1 MDSQRSSKGLRL
13 DPVSRVLWRGD
24 ELLALAPKAVD
35 LLAALARR
43 PRAVVTKEE
52 LMREVWPDT
61 FVEEA
66 NLSVLVAQLRKA
78 LGGGKEAIET
88 VHRRGYRLVA
98 TDLVLLATTESAELR
113 PKALAVL
120 PLRPLRATE
129 EDAAIGL
136 GLADAVITQLARSGF
151 EVRSTRAIARYVQTD
166 VSPQVIARDLGVDG
180 VIEGSLRRSGER
192 IRVTAQ
198 LVLPKTGRTLW
209 ADTVEGSVAD
219 LMALEDAVAEKV
231 VGALRLDGSSPR
243 ELAKATPT
251 SNPEAYRALLKARYF
266 WNRLTPEW
274 LLKARSA
281 FEQAIVLEPGSA
293 AGHSGLADTFTML
306 ALYGTLQPGE
316 AWPAARRSAEYAA
329 RLAPDSAAAHV
340 SLAYVRLFQ
349 GWEWQACGEGL
360 ERAARLA
367 PDSADV
373 LQWRALYFAML
384 GRFDEA
390 LASVAR
396 AQELDPLS
404 LSVNAGMGFQLYLTQ
419 QHAPETLAF
428 ERTLELQPDSAIAH
442 WALGLARDRSGE
454 HAKAAAAHRRAAE
467 LAPETPLFRGN
478 LARSLAL
485 AGRTREARKLLSE
498 LRKAKVSPY
507 RLATVEVALDEKEGA
522 LESLEQGVAARDH
535 WMVWLKVDPMLD
547 PLREDPRFPPLLRAV
562 GLD

>member
-1 MDSQRSSKGLRL
+1 
-13 DPVSRVLWRGD
+13 
-24 ELLALAPKAVD
+24 
-35 LLAALARR
+35 
-43 PRAVVTKEE
+43 
-52 LMREVWPDT
+52 
-61 FVEEA
+61 
-66 NLSVLVAQLRKA
+66 VLVAQLRKA
-78 LGGGKEAIET
+78 LGGGKAAIET
-88 VHRRGYRLVA
+88 VHRRGYRFVA
-98 TDLVLLATTESAELR
+98 TDLVLLASAEPAERR

-129 EDAAIGL
+129 EDVAIGF

-151 EVRSTRAIARYVQTD
+151 EVRSTRAVARYVQTD
-166 VSPQVIARDLGVDG
+166 VSAQVIARDLGVDG
-180 VIEGSLRRSGER
+180 VIEGSLRRSGGR
-192 IRVTAQ
+192 IRVTVQ
-198 LVLPKTGRTLW
+198 LVVPKTGRTLW
-209 ADTVEGSVAD
+209 ADTVEGSLSD
-219 LMALEDAVAEKV
+219 LMALEDALAEKV
-231 VGALRLDGSSPR
+231 VGALQPGGSPPR
-243 ELAKATPT
+243 ERAEAMPT
-251 SNPEAYRALLKARYF
+251 SNPEAHRALLKARYF

-281 FEQAIVLEPGSA
+281 FERAIALEPGSA
-293 AGHSGLADTFTML
+293 ASHSGLADTFTML
-306 ALYGTLQPGE
+306 ALYGTLPPGE
-316 AWPAARRSAEYAA
+316 AWPAARRSAEQAV
-329 RLAPDSAAAHV
+329 RLSPDSAAAQV

-349 GWEWQACGEGL
+349 GWEWQNCGEGL
-360 ERAARLA
+360 ERAARLL
-367 PDSADV
+367 PGSVDV

-384 GRFDEA
+384 GRFEEA

-485 AGRTREARKLLSE
+485 AGRPREARKLLSE
-498 LRKAKVSPY
+498 LRKANVSPY
-507 RLATVEVALDEKEGA
+507 RLATVELALNEKEA
-522 LESLEQGVAARDH
+522 AFASLERGVATRDH

-547 PLREDPRFPPLLRAV
+547 SLRDDPRFPPLLRAV